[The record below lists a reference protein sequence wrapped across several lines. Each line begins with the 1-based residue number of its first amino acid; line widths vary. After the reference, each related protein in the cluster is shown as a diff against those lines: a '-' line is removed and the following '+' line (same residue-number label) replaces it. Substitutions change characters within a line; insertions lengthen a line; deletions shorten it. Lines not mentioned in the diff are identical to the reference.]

1 MELCQPDSDH
11 ERLVLQVTSL
21 APVRGN
27 LQVSSDPHLRCV
39 ASHLITSPNQV
50 SVLKEIAAQCRLETF
65 QPVTVQQ
72 VQPHDVT
79 LDYMELTF
87 KDQFLSRADIW
98 RFKVAVLGSCVY
110 VGKHIAALGMRAQVE
125 GLLTSNQDL
134 FSGVVGNETK
144 MIFRSRS
151 ARIVWLIQM
160 SADMWEFAPDG
171 ELYYEKL
178 LNRWLKKLIAKW
190 SGGSV
195 SHSVT
200 IITFS
205 RSVYEREQF
214 PVDYDPRN
222 EPFAY
227 TTAIQQKPAGVHGS
241 AFADG
246 YDFGPA
252 IHVDAQ
258 TGKYYEDFYKV
269 VVMNYTGPDWSH
281 LLTLLK
287 QEFACY
293 HDKHRWRAP
302 EEDMPA
308 DYELCSWPREDVE
321 LTTTSEID
329 EKRKNP
335 QYYVKWKSLPH
346 GIPTRASEGNVLEAI
361 NVTLNILDK
370 HYMDRDLRRTGQS
383 IVMLT
388 AGSGVFHTPQ
398 KLSQITKQRMMDNGV
413 GMDLI
418 SLATPPMHVVPLFI
432 SPSTEA
438 VGFKLNEDIISSTM
452 TKELLAE
459 ALHAGNA
466 KYQVPHWVNITF
478 VDFDCKCT
486 DARPTRSS
494 SPLRQNHSNQL
505 ISHRMRVCQCQ
516 RKMNKQFQPLPASR
530 MFDLTG
536 YSSKM
541 SFPEAL
547 KKIIQ
552 GYPRKIECSP
562 TSRRLLSP
570 QRTPSKINIKKARFK
585 TPNLTQ
591 DRWQLAKTPDVEL
604 AFSPSVVAPYLGTS
618 LLARE
623 TLRNYDDEVFQPV
636 AKGKTKNTT
645 TPSRDLLFSPSDS
658 KCDIT
663 SVTFSG
669 PIVHYDSGPDHLLRR
684 WNSASFHEPKKAAT
698 RNSEGYHGGSTS
710 MLSSILSPRD
720 EMNIIVEQAKATGIA
735 QRAKA
740 NSIELS
746 ESIPL
751 DENEQSFWTR
761 LSTKR
766 RIRSFSQETEAKKTQ
781 SGPRQ
786 NASEPPSASS
796 QGLRSSPVPISS
808 PSASSSSS
816 TCPLSTPK
824 YIYGKSFDS
833 ARHII
838 GMGRDPKCPPKH
850 PGQTSAGKSGPD
862 PKKGGSGFQPLA
874 RAMTMN
880 KANPGY
886 YKDLLMRSP
895 PLSNGGTLRRT
906 FTAATK
912 DDLGKSPVLCRNVSA
927 ESTLAK
933 GRATTTNG
941 EAAIYAFSSINPFKY
956 STDTLESACLKL
968 TSDRRRWSH
977 IFPVIPSYHQPQLDS
992 IAFEDVPSCSKPL
1005 HLGPNWKSLTSP
1017 AILPLTTDYF
1027 PSPKDLHTCYN
1038 ESFYTLTLP
1047 SITAEMV
1054 PKYTSHEELL
1064 IEMVCQRLANDFQ
1077 LLSFGR
1083 ENKPLA
1089 DVAES
1094 VVSTPA
1100 NPRGKS
1106 PTITTKMRY
1115 RLSMGHRIHQLIYD
1129 PELQTIEVKKY
1140 SRHDT
1145 TPLPCGTGGTDPR
1158 SASVHQ
1164 YTYSLWVELT
1174 QSFHA
1179 LQQSFHEF
1187 PKPEANWNSLD
1198 HLLCGY
1204 IDQMSDMM
1212 KFRRI
1217 RFAIMPPSSTAP
1229 GFDARE
1235 YVDKVQR
1242 FLSYIQTRIAD
1253 PKNNKVTVEI
1263 TKSTVEPS
1271 SRRPVRWQG
1280 YKIACRSNQRS
1291 KNSEYNDARK
1301 EWVMLEME
1309 DRMEPFTRNFHLDV
1323 RWLACSGVIAEEFVS
1338 TLKRKSKQASLELRR
1353 VPEYSC
1359 VSFVQIHPLIAPIFL
1374 PVSSNGGDSTTYN
1387 HSIIT
1392 ALVGELDFILDDE
1405 RVVDGA
1411 NGMAYGLDV
1420 DRSDSARDKPTS
1432 PSRRMKG
1439 SHVPPPRFQRARK
1452 CRYEQYM
1459 HRRMPVFLRVIP
1471 HGLLWIPGYDYE
1483 EPRDGKRVDALFL
1496 QVCQLTMTGSC
1507 SIEAA

>member
-1 MELCQPDSDH
+1 MELCQPDADH

-27 LQVSSDPHLRCV
+27 LQVS
-39 ASHLITSPNQV
+39 
-50 SVLKEIAAQCRLETF
+50 VLKEIAAQCRLETF
-65 QPVTVQQ
+65 QPVTVRR
-72 VQPHDVT
+72 VQPQDVM

-98 RFKVAVLGSCVY
+98 RFKVAALGSCVY
-110 VGKHIAALGMRAQVE
+110 VGKHVAALGMRAQVE
-125 GLLTSNQDL
+125 GLLAGNQDA

-200 IITFS
+200 VITFS
-205 RSVYEREQF
+205 RSIYEREQF

-222 EPFAY
+222 EPFTY
-227 TTAIQQKPAGVHGS
+227 STAMQQKPAGVHGS

-246 YDFGPA
+246 YDFGPT
-252 IHVDAQ
+252 IHVDPQ
-258 TGKYYEDFYKV
+258 TGKFYEDFYKV

-308 DYELCSWPREDVE
+308 DYELCPWPSKESEASE
-321 LTTTSEID
+321 LD
-329 EKRKNP
+329 GKRANP
-335 QYYVKWKSLPH
+335 RYNVKWKTLPH
-346 GIPTRASEGNVLEAI
+346 GVPTRASEGNVLEAI

-432 SPSTEA
+432 SPSMEA
-438 VGFKLNEDIISSTM
+438 GNIKLNVNEDIMSTSM
-452 TKELLAE
+452 TKELLTE
-459 ALHAGNA
+459 ALHAGNVM
-466 KYQVPHWVNITF
+466 YQVPHWVNITF

-486 DARPTRSS
+486 DARASR
-494 SPLRQNHSNQL
+494 SPLPRRQKYNNQL
-505 ISHRMRVCQCQ
+505 ISHRMRACQCQ
-516 RKMNKQFQPLPASR
+516 RKLNKQFQPLPASR

-536 YSSKM
+536 SASKM

-547 KKIIQ
+547 KKVIR
-552 GYPRKIECSP
+552 GYPRKIERSQVSRSP
-562 TSRRLLSP
+562 LSP
-570 QRTPSKINIKKARFK
+570 PKTPSRKTKKTTFK
-585 TPNLTQ
+585 KLILSQ
-591 DRWQLAKTPDVEL
+591 DRWQLAKTPDVDL
-604 AFSPSVVAPYLGTS
+604 SFSPSVVAPFLGTS

-623 TLRNYDDEVFQPV
+623 TLRNYDDEVFHPV
-636 AKGKTKNTT
+636 VKGKSTSTLT
-645 TPSRDLLFSPSDS
+645 ASRDPIFSPSDV
-658 KCDIT
+658 T

-669 PIVHYDSGPDHLLRR
+669 SMMQPDHSLRR
-684 WNSASFHEPKKAAT
+684 WNSASFHEPKNTAT
-698 RNSEGYHGGSTS
+698 RNPEGYHGGSTS
-710 MLSSILSPRD
+710 VLSSILSPRD

-751 DENEQSFWTR
+751 EENERSFWTQ

-766 RIRSFSQETEAKKTQ
+766 RIRSFSQENETQQPPINVTSRTQ
-781 SGPRQ
+781 SGPLRDTAADSPSVTV
-786 NASEPPSASS
+786 ASL
-796 QGLRSSPVPISS
+796 GLRSSPVPISS
-808 PSASSSSS
+808 PSASNSPS
-816 TCPLSTPK
+816 TCPPSTPK

-838 GMGRDPKCPPKH
+838 GMGREPKYPPKH
-850 PGQTSAGKSGPD
+850 PGQASVGNSGPD
-862 PKKGGSGFQPLA
+862 PSKGTSGFQPLA

-895 PLSNGGTLRRT
+895 PLSNGTTLRRT
-906 FTAATK
+906 FAAAAK
-912 DDLGKSPVLCRNVSA
+912 DDLSNSPVLSRNISA
-927 ESTLAK
+927 DSTLAK
-933 GRATTTNG
+933 GRTAPTNSEATTN
-941 EAAIYAFSSINPFKY
+941 AFSSINPFKY
-956 STDTLESACLKL
+956 STETLESVCLKL

-977 IFPVIPSYHQPQLDS
+977 IFPVIQSYQQQQSDVITS
-992 IAFEDVPSCSKPL
+992 EEVPSCSKPL

-1027 PSPKDLHTCYN
+1027 PSPKDLHSCYN

-1047 SITAEMV
+1047 AITAEMV

-1064 IEMVCQRLANDFQ
+1064 IEMVCQRLAGDFQ
-1077 LLSFGR
+1077 LLSFGK
-1083 ENKPLA
+1083 ENKPPT
-1089 DVAES
+1089 DVVES
-1094 VVSTPA
+1094 VVNSPA
-1100 NPRGKS
+1100 NPRVKS
-1106 PTITTKMRY
+1106 PTTATKLRY

-1145 TPLPCGTGGTDPR
+1145 TPMPSGTGGTDPR

-1179 LQQSFHEF
+1179 LQQTFHEF

-1217 RFAIMPPSSTAP
+1217 RFAIMPPSREAP
-1229 GFDARE
+1229 DLDARE
-1235 YVDKVQR
+1235 YVTKVQR
-1242 FLSYIQTRIAD
+1242 FLGYIQTRIAD
-1253 PKNNKVTVEI
+1253 PKHNKVTVEI
-1263 TKSTVEPS
+1263 AQSGFNSAEPNS
-1271 SRRPVRWQG
+1271 PRPVRWQG
-1280 YKIACRSNQRS
+1280 YKIACRSNQRAKS
-1291 KNSEYNDARK
+1291 SEYTDARK

-1323 RWLACSGVIAEEFVS
+1323 RWLACSGVVAEEFVS
-1338 TLKRKSKQASLELRR
+1338 TLKRKCKQASLELRR

-1374 PVSSNGGDSTTYN
+1374 PVTHEEQQSASGNSMTYN
-1387 HSIIT
+1387 QSITT
-1392 ALVGELDFILDDE
+1392 ALVEELDFILDDE

-1420 DRSDSARDKPTS
+1420 DQGGDSARGKLSSPT
-1432 PSRRMKG
+1432 RRMTTPWG
-1439 SHVPPPRFQRARK
+1439 SQVPPPRFQRAPKR
-1452 CRYEQYM
+1452 RYQQYM
-1459 HRRMPVFLRVIP
+1459 HRKMPVFLRVIP

-1496 QVCQLTMTGSC
+1496 RVCQLTKTGSC
-1507 SIEAA
+1507 SAVEAV